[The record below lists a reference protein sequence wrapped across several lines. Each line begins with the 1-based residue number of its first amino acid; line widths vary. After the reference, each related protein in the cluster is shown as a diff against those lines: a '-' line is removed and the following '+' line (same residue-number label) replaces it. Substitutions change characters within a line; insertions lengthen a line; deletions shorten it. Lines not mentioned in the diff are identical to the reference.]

1 MPGYRAG
8 MVSRADRW
16 RVDYDRV
23 QHQVY
28 AQGRRLAPGVIRQ
41 WVDAV
46 AGHAPDGTAL
56 VADVGAGTGRFSPAL
71 AEGLQASVVAI
82 EPSVKMLQ
90 QAVAESVP
98 ARVSHVAGRA
108 EQLPLVGGVFDVVFL
123 SMVAHHLQD
132 LDRVASEI
140 ARTTRPEAIVVF
152 RNVFRGRMA
161 DIPLFRYFPSA
172 LDIEDARAPAVDD
185 IVEAFAVHGFEME
198 VLEAVPQ
205 ETDPS
210 MAAYYERLS
219 RRALSVFEFLT
230 DDEIAHGL
238 RRLHDDAQA
247 ADGNAPVHEPI
258 DLLILHRYGG

>member
-1 MPGYRAG
+1 
-8 MVSRADRW
+8 MVSRAGRW

-28 AQGRRLAPGVIRQ
+28 AQGRGLAPGVIQQ

-46 AGHAPDGTAL
+46 AGHAPDRTTL

-90 QAVAESVP
+90 QAVAESVH

-108 EQLPLVGGVFDVVFL
+108 EQLPVVESVFDVVFL
-123 SMVAHHLQD
+123 SMVAHHFQD
-132 LDRVASEI
+132 LARAASEI
-140 ARTTRPEAIVVF
+140 ARTARPEAIVVF

-172 LDIEDARAPAVDD
+172 LDIENARAPAVED

-198 VLEAVPQ
+198 VLEAVSQ
-205 ETDPS
+205 ETDPDLS
-210 MAAYYERLS
+210 AYHERLS

-238 RRLHDDAQA
+238 RTLHDDAQA
-247 ADGNAPVHEPI
+247 ADGNAPIHESI
-258 DLLILHRYGG
+258 DLLVLRRYGG